1 MSRKKPEPKR
11 LKHPVTTWLTDGD
24 YDALKDVAQRHG
36 VAASSYMRAVI
47 IDALADEKPMR
58 DQSAL
63 MATA

>member
-24 YDALKDVAQRHG
+24 YDALKHVAQCHG

-58 DQSAL
+58 DQRVL

>member
-11 LKHPVTTWLTDGD
+11 LKHAVTTWLTDGD
-24 YDALKDVAQRHG
+24 YDALKHVAHHHG

-58 DQSAL
+58 DRSAV
-63 MATA
+63 MMRA